1 MVKGDVARRMSLRRD
16 RHKGCRT
23 GHVGKLATEHG
34 QGQPL
39 AMCCGIIFRGR
50 ALSEGTDVQGKTGN
64 RGQRRKLLHLVLP
77 FAIVFLRG
85 EDRAPLAS
93 DPSALRRRQ
102 CRGWPVRWHQLCQHP
117 R

>member
-23 GHVGKLATEHG
+23 GHVGKLTAEHG

-50 ALSEGTDVQGKTGN
+50 ALCEAADVQGKTGN
-64 RGQRRKLLHLVLP
+64 GCQRKRRKLLHLVLP

-93 DPSALRRRQ
+93 DPSAPRRRQ
-102 CRGWPVRWHQLCQHP
+102 
-117 R
+117 

>member
-1 MVKGDVARRMSLRRD
+1 MTRRMSLWRH

-23 GHVGKLATEHG
+23 GHVGKLTAEHG

-39 AMCCGIIFRGR
+39 ALGSGIIIRGR
-50 ALSEGTDVQGKTGN
+50 ALCEGTDVQGKTGN

-93 DPSALRRRQ
+93 DPSAPRRRQ
-102 CRGWPVRWHQLCQHP
+102 
-117 R
+117 